1 MSESDGAVGGTRI
14 TSIDRPSRRYAAG
27 RVCLE
32 PGCGTRLSIYNNGK
46 FCYTHE
52 PRTVPRTRGKKIA

>member
-1 MSESDGAVGGTRI
+1 MSKSEAVGGTRI
-14 TSIDRPSRRYAAG
+14 TSIDRPSRRFASG

-32 PGCGTRLSIYNNGK
+32 PGCETHLSIYNNGK

-52 PRTVPRTRGKKIA
+52 PRSVPRTRGKKIA